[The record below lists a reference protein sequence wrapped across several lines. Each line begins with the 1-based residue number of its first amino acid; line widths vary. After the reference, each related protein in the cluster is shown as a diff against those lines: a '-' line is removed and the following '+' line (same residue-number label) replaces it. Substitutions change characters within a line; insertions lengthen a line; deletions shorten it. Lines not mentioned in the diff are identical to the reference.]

1 MATEPPEGTRAYQQ
15 IHIDVA
21 RNATDDF
28 NPFHDGNKWDRI
40 QGNPF
45 GGPIVLGF
53 QLECLAEHLVTRLR
67 GTEHSQGDAPAY
79 PFRNYQF
86 TFAGVLRPDE
96 AFTAAVKPTVYRTD
110 SAGSSQAANRVAM
123 RKSDALVLLGHIRD
137 TATPLALPD
146 EAAPLAPGQTLKQLE
161 DRGFLSPDGWF
172 HKRKFMTNSNAKNLL
187 SGSLAPQA
195 DYFDEL
201 EDRVN
206 FPDMFP
212 AALVSCALLEKAHA
226 TGHDFYRNPLVYT
239 AHHISV
245 DQRLARGLRS
255 ADTLHILVSPVES
268 IAAESAGLGRSGI
281 LQQRYRCLGLLTEH
295 HILFRADVALAPLAA
310 ITQPQA
316 RPAP

>member
-1 MATEPPEGTRAYQQ
+1 MAIEPPEGPRAYQQ

-28 NPFHDGNKWDRI
+28 NPFHDGNKWGRI

-53 QLECLAEHLVTRLR
+53 QLECLVEYLIAGLRAAEYESGET
-67 GTEHSQGDAPAY
+67 PAY

-96 AFTAAVKPTVYRTD
+96 AFTTTIKPTIHGTD
-110 SAGSSQAANRVAM
+110 STGGSQAANRVAM
-123 RKSDALVLLGHIRD
+123 RKPDGLVLLGHVRD
-137 TATPLALPD
+137 TATALALPD
-146 EAAPLAPGQTLKQLE
+146 QASPLAPDQRLERLE
-161 DRGFLSPDGWF
+161 DRGFVSPNGWF

-187 SGSLAPQA
+187 SGSLARQS

-212 AALVSCALLEKAHA
+212 AALISCALLEKAHA
-226 TGHDFYRNPLVYT
+226 SGHDFYRDPLVYT

-255 ADTLHILVSPVES
+255 ADALHILVSPVETVD
-268 IAAESAGLGRSGI
+268 AESTGLGRSGI
-281 LQQRYRCLGLLTEH
+281 PQQRYRCLGLLTGDRT
-295 HILFRADVALAPLAA
+295 LFRAEVALAPLAA
-310 ITQPQA
+310 ITNCPTP
-316 RPAP
+316 PAQ